1 MVRGTTAA
9 FKFNLPYELQYI
21 AEARVVFWQEGY
33 KGTLSNSLPIRKT
46 YPGDSGF
53 KVDPTSKE
61 LVVVL
66 TEADTRAFTDKL
78 KARVQM
84 KAVYVLPDETKGT
97 FASRPQLFTVYPIDD
112 EIMDGVIGEDTT
124 VAQGG
129 YIILDGQ
136 ELPPI
141 TEVGDS

>member
-33 KGTLSNSLPIRKT
+33 KGTLSNRLPIVKN
-46 YPGDSGF
+46 YPADSGF
-53 KVDPTSKE
+53 RANPTSKE

-84 KAVYVLPDETKGT
+84 KAVYAVSDQERGT
-97 FASRPQLFTVYPIDD
+97 FASRPQSFTVYPIDD
-112 EIMDGVIGEDTT
+112 EIMDGAIGEDTT
-124 VAQGG
+124 VTQEG